1 MKEINN
7 KNLILTRI
15 KKNSISFLWGLYSVI
30 LNVFPVALI
39 TMAVMGFK
47 LVEKLN
53 GYRACLTFLAATV
66 LILIALNVIVVLGKF
81 YKASRN
87 KTKSMPKADVK

>member
-53 GYRACLTFLAATV
+53 GYRACLTFLAATA

-87 KTKSMPKADVK
+87 KTKSMPKTDVK

>member
-53 GYRACLTFLAATV
+53 GYRACLTFLVATV

-87 KTKSMPKADVK
+87 KTKLWRF